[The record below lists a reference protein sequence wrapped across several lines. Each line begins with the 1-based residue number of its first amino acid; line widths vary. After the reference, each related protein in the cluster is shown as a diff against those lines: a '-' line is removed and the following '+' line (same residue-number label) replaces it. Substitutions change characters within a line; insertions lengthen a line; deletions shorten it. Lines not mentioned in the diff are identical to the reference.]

1 MGHYSGAKKGKRKD
15 EEQTLIQPQK
25 WALDKFVIKE
35 TKSIF
40 WYLVNWYRKLRHIN

>member
-40 WYLVNWYRKLRHIN
+40 